1 MTMRVIAFL
10 LWSAAAVP
18 PLYSA
23 GMAGAL
29 HRRAVVPPSGI
40 AEVKRVFIVVLENED
55 AEAALLQP
63 MMASLAARGA
73 LLREYYA
80 ITHNS
85 QPNYIALVA
94 GSTYGVANDPV
105 TLNAPH
111 LGDLLDARGVSWKT
125 YAEGYPGGCF
135 LGAQAG
141 PYVRRHNPLL
151 SFANVQLDPARCAR
165 IVPAAQFDADVRD
178 HDLPRFAFYI
188 PDLNHDGHDTSVAVA
203 DAWLRE
209 RFEPL
214 LADPNF
220 MDGLLFIVTF
230 DEGRIPGPNRVYC
243 AFAGAGVR
251 PGSVSFARYDHY
263 DLLRTIEE
271 IFHTGTLQRLDDLA
285 KVIGDI
291 WRR

>member
-1 MTMRVIAFL
+1 MTMRLRIAWVAFCCL
-10 LWSAAAVP
+10 LVAPTAFAR
-18 PLYSA
+18 
-23 GMAGAL
+23 
-29 HRRAVVPPSGI
+29 RRAVVPPSAGVG
-40 AEVKRVFIVVLENED
+40 EVTRVFIVVLENED

-73 LLREYYA
+73 LLRNYFA

-94 GSTYGVANDPV
+94 GNTFAVQNDPV
-105 TLNAPH
+105 TLDVPH

-135 LGAQAG
+135 LGAAAG
-141 PYVRRHNPLL
+141 AYVRRHNPLI
-151 SFANVQLDPARCAR
+151 SFADVQSDPARCAR
-165 IVPAAQFDADVRD
+165 IVPASQLGLDVANR
-178 HDLPRFAFYI
+178 DLPRFALYI

-203 DAWLRE
+203 DAWLRA

-220 MDGLLFIVTF
+220 TAGLLFIVTF
-230 DEGRIPGPNRVYC
+230 DEGRVGGPNRVYC
-243 AFAGAGVR
+243 VFVGAGVR
-251 PGSVSFARYDHY
+251 PGSVSFATYDHY

-271 IFHTGTLQRLDDLA
+271 IFHTGSLRRLDESST
-285 KVIGDI
+285 VISDI